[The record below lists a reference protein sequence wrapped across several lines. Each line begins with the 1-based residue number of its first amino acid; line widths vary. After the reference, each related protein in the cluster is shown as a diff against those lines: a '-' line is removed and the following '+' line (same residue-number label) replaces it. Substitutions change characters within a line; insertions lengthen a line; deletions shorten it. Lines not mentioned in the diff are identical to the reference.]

1 MVLNYCL
8 LLPNS
13 EGKAKGKNESLIY
26 REVLN
31 KEKYNRFFKLQPSR
45 NLIID
50 EIKSIIKISSE
61 KELSNFFDLKGNNLK
76 EAVSTMGA
84 IEDETCME
92 GIDRMSGVMYESID
106 YNSLNNC
113 QKINFND
120 SVIILDA
127 LFGLLSPLD
136 QVPNYKCKISMRLFG
151 SNLAKF
157 WQKELHG
164 YFKSVCEDKL
174 VIDLLPNSHKEMFKK
189 EVNVNRV
196 EIVFAKKKGDSY
208 QLEGH
213 MSKKLK
219 GEFVRFVISYNSISR
234 EDLKLFKHSNGHSFS
249 EEFSNENKFVFLIQ

>member
-1 MVLNYCL
+1 MGLNYCL

-13 EGKAKGKNESLIY
+13 EGKAKGGNGSLTY
-26 REVLN
+26 RQVLN
-31 KEKYNRFFKLQPSR
+31 EEKYNRFFKLQPSR

-50 EIKSIIKISSE
+50 EVKSIIKISSE
-61 KELSNFFDLKGNNLK
+61 KELSNFFDLKGNNLN
-76 EAVSTMGA
+76 EAVSTMVA
-84 IEDETCME
+84 IEDEPCMK
-92 GIDRMSGVMYESID
+92 GIDRMSGVMYESIG

-113 QKINFND
+113 QKINFNN

-127 LFGLLSPLD
+127 LFGLLSSLD

-151 SNLAKF
+151 SNLAKY
-157 WQKELHG
+157 WQKELCE
-164 YFKSVCEDKL
+164 YFEDVCRDKL

-189 EVNVNRV
+189 EVSVNRV

-219 GEFVRFVISYNSISR
+219 GEFVRFVVGHDSITR
-234 EDLKLFKHSNGHSFS
+234 DDLKTFKHSSGHSFS
-249 EEFSNENKFVFLIQ
+249 EEFSNQNKFVFLIQ